1 MLIFALQ
8 FHVTNRMP
16 DHKVAAQENRLSCCE
31 NCVFTR
37 RRTTQQ
43 QQRTLRITVPGALSP
58 LKDDV
63 PVCMFP
69 S

>member
-37 RRTTQQ
+37 RRTTQLQ
-43 QQRTLRITVPGALSP
+43 LLLSVSP
-58 LKDDV
+58 CLWLSL
-63 PVCMFP
+63 P
-69 S
+69 